1 MRVDRRDHTRPT
13 FRRTHRRIRFARKR
27 VAEFRQVGDDAA
39 HAASRVHASAF
50 GSRDARST
58 VELDRPGCTAIVVA
72 SGKATKMNA
81 SDGRR
86 MLSSDLPTDYN

>member
-1 MRVDRRDHTRPT
+1 
-13 FRRTHRRIRFARKR
+13 
-27 VAEFRQVGDDAA
+27 
-39 HAASRVHASAF
+39 VHASAF